1 MTSPFST
8 AAGNNPFAVA
18 VAPPSTFP
26 KMAGLNGLLLLV
38 KPIKLEEN
46 LINTRFSKPGQA
58 PQTYDRLTADVETI
72 DAVPAGFDSNVFPS
86 MYISGT
92 RLITQL
98 RGNLATG
105 QPVLGRLGLFKPN
118 EIPGAGNPWGLL
130 EPTEDDVQL
139 ALRYVNGTHKP
150 SGGVTPA
157 APKLAVQTAGAPLHQ
172 GGNPFA

>member
-8 AAGNNPFAVA
+8 AAGANPFAVA

-38 KPIKLEEN
+38 KPVKLEEN

-58 PQTYDRLTADVETI
+58 PQTYDRLTADVETV
-72 DAVPAGFDSNVFPS
+72 DAVPAGFDVNVFPS
-86 MYISGT
+86 MYISGS

-118 EIPGAGNPWGLL
+118 EAARAGDPRGLL
-130 EPTEDDVQL
+130 EATEEDVQL

-150 SGGVTPA
+150 AGGVTPA
-157 APKLAVQTAGAPLHQ
+157 AQPVATRAPLHQ
-172 GGNPFA
+172 AGNPHW